1 VVHIDC
7 GIHLDR
13 TVVDQLRQDRLLI
26 EGHFAYPSGR
36 HSRLYVDRDRLL
48 ADPAI
53 ASRMGYVLAKRFFTD
68 HVHTVAAPSIW
79 GAGLAQWVAYF
90 LDPKAK
96 VIYATPNDTG
106 VTIAA
111 DLKDLIRGQRVL
123 LVDNLIITGD
133 TISGFNSLVESLG
146 GEVLGIGTIWNVGEV
161 ELAERPVFG
170 LLNTIDATFA
180 PDDCPVCRDGSTPVT
195 EISY

>member
-1 VVHIDC
+1 MLQRDR
-7 GIHLDR
+7 GISLDS
-13 TVVDQLRQDRLLI
+13 TVVDQLRQDKLLI

-48 ADPAI
+48 ADPAV

-96 VIYATPNDTG
+96 VVYATPNNDG
-106 VTIAA
+106 LTIAA
-111 DLKDLIRGQRVL
+111 DLEDLIRGQRVL

-133 TISGFNSLVESLG
+133 TIKAFNSLVESLG
-146 GEVLGIGTIWNVGEV
+146 GEILGIGTIWNVGAI
-161 ELAERPVFG
+161 ELAARPVFG
-170 LLNTIDATFA
+170 LLNTIDGAYT
-180 PDDCPVCRDGSTPVT
+180 PDQCPVCHEGIIPVT